1 MTKAT
6 DYEHAF
12 KPYLYSL
19 MPFIGGGAYDPPP
32 QNMHGVL
39 FRCMYN
45 RAKTVKNKSGKKL
58 NLNNQVYLHS

>member
-19 MPFIGGGAYDPPP
+19 MPFIGGGLMTPP
-32 QNMHGVL
+32 L
-39 FRCMYN
+39 RICMVCYLD
-45 RAKTVKNKSGKKL
+45 VCIIELKL
-58 NLNNQVYLHS
+58 

>member
-32 QNMHGVL
+32 SEYAW
-39 FRCMYN
+39 C
-45 RAKTVKNKSGKKL
+45 AI
-58 NLNNQVYLHS
+58 